1 MRRLAMLMLT
11 CFALSSV
18 PAMAKDS
25 DSDNP
30 NKKIC
35 RRLQPTGTRM
45 GTSVCH
51 TKAEWKAIE
60 DARSNAKSWYD
71 DRRAGNARTSDQ

>member
-1 MRRLAMLMLT
+1 MRRLAILMLT

-18 PAMAKDS
+18 PAMAKDPA
-25 DSDNP
+25 SDNP

-35 RRLQPTGTRM
+35 RRLQATGTRM
-45 GTSVCH
+45 GGSECH
-51 TKAEWKAIE
+51 TKAEWKAID
-60 DARSNAKSWYD
+60 DANTSAKSWYD